1 MMTQIIKKEVTWS
14 GPSEE
19 TKPSH
24 KELKARILS
33 CLCREVCFVSYYNEV
48 QAVSVVDMKHLA
60 TRVHLPYSL
69 VRPIITRF
77 LVNLVYFRRF
87 LRSYKFTYDYTKSLR
102 RLIIYIHKLHRLAP
116 IFDFPRARENARILK
131 HNMANRC
138 FLPQFTTQ
146 LAIVLY
152 VTDIND
158 KSEVLAINQTNLRV
172 LCDCS
177 AYAFHR
183 TRNKIGLGSNKSY
196 P

>member
-1 MMTQIIKKEVTWS
+1 MTQIIKKEVTWS
-14 GPSEE
+14 DPSEKSE
-19 TKPSH
+19 PSH

-33 CLCREVCFVSYYNEV
+33 CLCREVCFVSYYHEV
-48 QAVSVVDMKHLA
+48 QAVSVVDMRHVAASL
-60 TRVHLPYSL
+60 RLPYSL

-102 RLIIYIHKLHRLAP
+102 KLIIYIHKLHRLAP
-116 IFDFPRARENARILK
+116 IFDFPRAKENARILK
-131 HNMANRC
+131 NNLKLRYFM
-138 FLPQFTTQ
+138 PQFTTQ

-158 KSEVLAINQTNLRV
+158 PIEVLAINQTNLRI

-183 TRNKIGLGSNKSY
+183 TRNKLGLGSNKSY